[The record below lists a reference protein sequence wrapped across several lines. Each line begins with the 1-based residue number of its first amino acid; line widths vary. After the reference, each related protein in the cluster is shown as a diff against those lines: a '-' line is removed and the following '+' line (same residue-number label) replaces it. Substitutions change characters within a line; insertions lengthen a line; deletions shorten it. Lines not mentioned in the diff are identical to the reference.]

1 MAYKTLKKI
10 RILRYGRWVEV
21 DKDHQLTEKEV
32 DECPNLKAWIRWG
45 LLKEVPDSKKK
56 QESKTLSTK
65 RSTRR
70 TRKSKATEPT
80 SGAKTETKPED
91 TTKLK

>member
-21 DKDHQLTEKEV
+21 DKDHQLTEKEG
-32 DECPNLKAWIRWG
+32 DECPNQKAWIRWG

-56 QESKTLSTK
+56 QKSKTLSTK
-65 RSTRR
+65 RRTKR
-70 TRKSKATEPT
+70 TRKSKATKQPP
-80 SGAKTETKPED
+80 AKRPKRSLKKP
-91 TTKLK
+91 